1 MKRVAVAGVV
11 VLMLVAGCE
20 GSSSAEEEVVE
31 VAERFASA
39 INADDYATI
48 CNELIT
54 ARLASRF
61 RSATGNRR
69 DCKHSSARADLL
81 GNPALRGL
89 TPSAVSARDSTATV
103 RLNESPVYLKLKR
116 TLADG
121 WRITAVGESP

>member
-1 MKRVAVAGVV
+1 LFTRYGINSSRGCIGRPSPTPWRTLPGGV
-11 VLMLVAGCE
+11 
-20 GSSSAEEEVVE
+20 
-31 VAERFASA
+31 RFTSA

-61 RSATGNRR
+61 LSATGNRR
-69 DCKHSSARADLL
+69 DCKYSSARADLL

-89 TPSAVSARDSTATV
+89 TPSAVSARGSTATV

-116 TLADG
+116 TPADG
-121 WRITAVGESP
+121 WRITAIGESP